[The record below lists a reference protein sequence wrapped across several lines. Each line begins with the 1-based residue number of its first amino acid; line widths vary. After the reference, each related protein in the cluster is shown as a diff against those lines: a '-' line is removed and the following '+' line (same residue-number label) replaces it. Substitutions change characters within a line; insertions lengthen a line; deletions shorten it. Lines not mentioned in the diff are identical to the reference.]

1 MLETLAFIALAV
13 GFFILQGRI
22 SKLDAVQKQIIAEVQ
37 RQRDLLAAHPELRT
51 AAPASEPVEAPAPA
65 AEPVIVPPVVEV
77 PAPPEPLAPPEPVA
91 PPEPIPAMAAASAP
105 TPAAR
110 AAPPRVAIEELLG
123 SKLPIWGGG
132 ITLAVAGFFIVKYS
146 IDVGLLSPT
155 VRIVLA
161 LIFAAVLVGA
171 GEFAK
176 RWSATAIDPRVSQAL
191 AGAGIAVAY
200 AAILMAA
207 NVYAL
212 IGPTT
217 AFIGLAAVTV
227 LALGLAYR
235 LGAPSAVLGLVG
247 GLSAPAMVGGGGS
260 IATLAIYLAL
270 TIAGVA
276 GVSRHQK
283 WRWLAALALLGG
295 FGWGAIML
303 VMQAID
309 LTATLSIGAYLIVLA
324 FAVPLIAG
332 RDAKGLIR
340 LLPPALAAAQ
350 LAILIVQGGY
360 GPLVWAFYGLL
371 AVGTLVIARIDAA
384 QRLLPSMAL
393 TVGVAVAAFWP
404 APPFDLFVTV
414 VVIGTLLF
422 AADAAQRIPRGDARD
437 AGQLAGALIAALALG
452 YFKTTGIGDHSW
464 AIIAALL
471 AVPAIVLGHLL
482 WRRGATDLRFVILVA
497 AALILLDAAAS
508 LALAH
513 RWWGPA
519 MAALAALVMVVA
531 RQTVQRQV
539 AIVARVGLTLAIA
552 ALFVAPFMERTDAK
566 LSALALALA
575 ALASAAFSRVEIDRR
590 WGLLAEG
597 LAALLFSHAMEH
609 VLPEQ
614 WRAIANMAAALALV
628 ELARIRRETPFAAV
642 GAFAAIG
649 LIWTAVPLFTV
660 IGASLAT
667 TAGIPLLV
675 TMLPLPVDAG
685 LRLIVPALLL
695 SLIAWRFA
703 PAPAT
708 IRIIIAWVAGTVA
721 LAGLLVLWKQL
732 FMLDSTAAFVARGIA
747 ERVVLTTLLYAGGWA
762 AWQQRER
769 LRVARPIALT
779 LTALALARTVGF
791 DLLLFN
797 PLWVRQ
803 QVGGWPLVNLLAP
816 AFVLPLLWLDQA
828 ARREPALSARLAHVW
843 TGIQMALVLAFA
855 ASTVRQV
862 FHGTLLTLGGVG
874 TAEDI
879 VRSLVAIAVAV
890 GFLLW
895 GLRQRVRTWR
905 IASLVLMLLAVGKVF
920 LFDASGLEGLARIGS
935 FVALG
940 LSLIGIGWL
949 YSRYLAKDEA
959 PQPAT

>member
-1 MLETLAFIALAV
+1 MLETLAFIVLAV
-13 GFFILQGRI
+13 GFFVLHARLK
-22 SKLDAVQKQIIAEVQ
+22 KLDAVQKQIIAEVQ
-37 RQRDLLAAHPELRT
+37 RQRDLLAAHPDLEAR
-51 AAPASEPVEAPAPA
+51 APVTGPAPA
-65 AEPVIVPPVVEV
+65 EEPPPAAPPVVEPV
-77 PAPPEPLAPPEPVA
+77 ILPTPEPVT
-91 PPEPIPAMAAASAP
+91 PLQP
-105 TPAAR
+105 TPALAHATAPAPSSAR
-110 AAPPRVAIEELLG
+110 PAPPRVAIEELLG

-146 IDVGLLSPT
+146 IDVGLLSPG

-161 LIFAAVLVGA
+161 LIFAAILVGA

-217 AFIGLAAVTV
+217 AFIGLSAVTIAA
-227 LALGLAYR
+227 LALAIR

-260 IATLAIYLAL
+260 IATLAIYLCL

-276 GVSRHQK
+276 GVARHQK
-283 WRWLAALALLGG
+283 WRWLAALALIGG

-324 FAVPLIAG
+324 FAVPIIAG
-332 RDAKGLIR
+332 RDASGLIR

-371 AVGTLVIARIDAA
+371 AVGTIVIARIDAA

-393 TVGVAVAAFWP
+393 TVGIAVAAFWP
-404 APPFDLFVTV
+404 TPPF
-414 VVIGTLLF
+414 GLF
-422 AADAAQRIPRGDARD
+422 AAVTIVGMLIFAIDAAQRIPRGDARD

-452 YFKTTGIGDHSW
+452 YFKTAGVGDHSW
-464 AIIAALL
+464 AVIAVLL
-471 AVPAIVLGHLL
+471 TAPAVALGHFL
-482 WRRGATDLRFVILVA
+482 WRRGATDLRFVVLVA
-497 AALILLDAAAS
+497 TALVLLDAAAS
-508 LALAH
+508 LAFAH

-519 MAALAALVMVVA
+519 MAALAALAMLVA
-531 RQTVQRQV
+531 RETAQRQV
-539 AIVARVGLTLAIA
+539 AIVARIGLTVAIT
-552 ALFVAPFMERTDAK
+552 ALFVAPLMARPDPW
-566 LSALALALA
+566 LSALALTLA
-575 ALASAAFSRVEIDRR
+575 AVASAAFARAETDRR
-590 WGLLAEG
+590 WGLLTQG

-614 WRAIANMAAALALV
+614 WRAIANLGVAFALV
-628 ELARIRRETPFAAV
+628 EAARIRRETPFAAV
-642 GAFAAIG
+642 GAFAGIG
-649 LIWTAVPLFTV
+649 FLWTFVPFFTV
-660 IGASLAT
+660 IGDAIT
-667 TAGIPLLV
+667 TLGGVPLLV
-675 TMLPLPVDAG
+675 TMMPSPAEAS

-695 SLIAWRFA
+695 GLIVWRFSA
-703 PAPAT
+703 VPQI
-708 IRIIIAWVAGTVA
+708 IRTGLGWLTGAVA
-721 LAGLLVLWKQL
+721 LAGLLVLWKQI
-732 FMLDSTAAFVARGIA
+732 FMLDSAAAFVAHGMA
-747 ERVVLTTLLYAGGWA
+747 ERVLLTTLLYAGSWA

-769 LRVARPIALT
+769 LRIARAIALT
-779 LTALALARTVGF
+779 LAALALARTIGF

-797 PLWVRQ
+797 PLWIRQ
-803 QVGGWPLVNLLAP
+803 QVGGWPLFNLLAP
-816 AFVLPLLWLDQA
+816 AFVLPLIWLDQA
-828 ARREPALSARLAHVW
+828 ARREPVIATRLAHAW

-890 GFLLW
+890 GFLIW
-895 GLRQRVRTWR
+895 GLRQRVRAWR

-949 YSRYLAKDEA
+949 YSRYLSRDEA
-959 PQPAT
+959 PTTSA